1 AELPGAESLS
11 EIQRNFLGQYEIAPN
26 DVITITAE
34 GEFLSAERTG
44 KPKAL
49 MLRSGKYK
57 YGIGLAEAIFFP
69 DASGKVTHMVYSIAG
84 RDFLARKIK

>member
-1 AELPGAESLS
+1 MPRAEPLD

-26 DVITITAE
+26 NVVTITAE
-34 GEFLSAERTG
+34 GEFLAAERAG

-57 YGIGLAEAIFFP
+57 HGIGLAEAIFFP
-69 DASGKVTHMVYSIAG
+69 DTSGKVTHMLTLRREVKLI
-84 RDFLARKIK
+84 